1 MLPGLEQRLT
11 GRVCLRIMPPCSF
24 KLATDSTVPVE
35 KNPKR
40 HGRFQDLET
49 GLGIPSQAACSC
61 RSLTHS
67 REGSSGDKRVK
78 DPEEAKQKC
87 PGLKERNGDFN
98 GFVYHDS
105 AIEKKGFN
113 LRNSEFNHIKP
124 QVHQQKTRFLPK
136 HGGVSAL

>member
-35 KNPKR
+35 KIQSVMGGSKTPKLALASPPR
-40 HGRFQDLET
+40 LLAVAAASR
-49 GLGIPSQAACSC
+49 IPERGQAATSGSKT
-61 RSLTHS
+61 RRKPSKNVRVS
-67 REGSSGDKRVK
+67 R
-78 DPEEAKQKC
+78 
-87 PGLKERNGDFN
+87 KEMEISMDLFTMIQRL
-98 GFVYHDS
+98 
-105 AIEKKGFN
+105 KKGFN